1 MKIRKIEIY
10 GYGKWVNR
18 TFDDV
23 QDLQVFHGKNEAG
36 KSTLSSFINSV
47 LFGFP
52 NARKKDQ
59 NLYVPKQT
67 QAYGGRLFLENTR
80 FGDVI
85 VERVKDRNKGQA
97 VVTLPDGVQQTT
109 KNLGRFLLGMDRET
123 FESLYTFKIDSL
135 LSLKKTQKE
144 DLNHYLLSIGTS
156 GSERLLQLA
165 KEYRDDAA
173 KRFKP
178 TGSVPPLNKK
188 IQAAEKLQRK
198 LQQAKEKNATY
209 ETSLLHLADS
219 QKQQAELL
227 SRQQEL
233 EQEQTAI
240 AESLRLADSYQEWK
254 RLNKEITAVDYSEVP
269 EDARYQWQN
278 QQEKMAAS
286 IQAQTQLQER
296 SAQLQKQLGEYVHVE
311 WYKEHQAEF
320 AALQHSVAKT
330 QADLNKITYL
340 ENEVSNNKA
349 DLAKQKMAFGLNLA
363 LPTPEPLKEEERSWL
378 QQLGQDIRQ
387 IEDQL
392 QRLDHNIGFHEE
404 QLETLQQE
412 ATRLQREK
420 LTDEAYA
427 ALQSDVQ
434 QASQRMPAPA
444 PAKRN
449 PLGVVLLA
457 AAAVFVALAFVL
469 TEFRVA
475 AWALAAVLAVGGAF
489 LMGRK
494 PLASM
499 EDVASQQGSPE
510 IAMEQFVKQAA
521 VRERALAVTKELEDL
536 QDKFLELL
544 NSREETEERGK
555 MLQTEWTTF
564 LQEKGYPARMTAPEL
579 LQLDP
584 GAVLAEKAALI
595 INQEAEMRALTLAVD
610 KWNEQTTFIRSRFH
624 FEHLAVPEMV
634 ARFSEIQNAVI
645 LEENMASNVQDKIK
659 ELQQELEQIQR
670 DLAESHQQRQ
680 RLLDQANAKTE
691 AEFYQLLALKEKQE
705 QNLKRKEFLDEQVD
719 GREQLLDRY
728 GDAKKSTAL
737 YEKNEQEMQRL
748 KAELSRLQRTEVEL
762 KHQLEQ
768 LEEGGT
774 YSALLQEFALAETEL
789 RELAVE
795 WAGLVTAGEWI
806 EGALRYGKEDR
817 LPLMLEDTITFFSRL
832 TEGAYTSIAFQKNGM
847 KVQRH
852 DGTSFFPNELSQGTV
867 EQLYI
872 ALRLAFVK
880 NTADIVSMPIV
891 IDDGFVNFDE
901 DRKSIMFT
909 LLEELSDDV
918 QVLFFTFDDACV
930 QRFSQKQVY
939 MLK

>member
-23 QDLQVFHGKNEAG
+23 QDLQIFHGKNEAG
-36 KSTLSSFINSV
+36 KSTLSSFINSI

-52 NARKKDQ
+52 SARKKDQ
-59 NLYVPKQT
+59 NLYVPKQA
-67 QAYGGRLFLENTR
+67 QAYGGRLFLEDTR

-97 VVTLPDGVQQTT
+97 LVTLPDGVQQTT

-144 DLNHYLLSIGTS
+144 ELNHYLLSIGTS

-165 KEYRDDAA
+165 KEYRDEAA

-198 LQQAKEKNATY
+198 LQQAKAKNATY
-209 ETSLLHLADS
+209 ETSLLHLSDS

-233 EQEQTAI
+233 EMEQTAI

-278 QQEKMAAS
+278 QQEKMAGS

-296 SAQLQKQLGEYVHVE
+296 LAQLQKQLGEYAHVE
-311 WYKEHQAEF
+311 WYKAHRSEF
-320 AALQHSVAKT
+320 AALQHSAAKT

-340 ENEVSNNKA
+340 ENEISNNKA
-349 DLAKQKMAFGLNLA
+349 DLAKQKMALGLNLA
-363 LPTPEPLKEEERSWL
+363 LPAPDPLKEEERGQL
-378 QQLGQDIRQ
+378 QQLAQDIRQ
-387 IEDQL
+387 IEEQL
-392 QRLDHNIGFHEE
+392 LRLDHNIGFHEE

-412 ATRLQREK
+412 ETRLQHEK

-434 QASQRMPAPA
+434 QPNQRIAAPA
-444 PAKRN
+444 PTKRN
-449 PLGVVLLA
+449 PLGMMLLA
-457 AAAVFVALAFVL
+457 AAAVFVVLSFVL
-469 TEFRVA
+469 ADFRII
-475 AWALAAVLAVGGAF
+475 AWVLAALLAVGGVF

-494 PLASM
+494 PQTTIKDAAFQ
-499 EDVASQQGSPE
+499 EGSSE
-510 IAMEQFVKQAA
+510 NAMEQFLKQAA
-521 VRERALAVTKELEDL
+521 VRERISAVTRELEEL

-544 NSREETEERGK
+544 NSREELEERGN

-564 LQEKGYPARMTAPEL
+564 LQQKGYPARMTATEL

-595 INQEAEMRALTLAVD
+595 LNQETEMSNLNFAVD
-610 KWNEQTTFIRSRFH
+610 KWNDQTAFIRSRFH
-624 FEHLAVPEMV
+624 FEHLTVTEMV

-645 LEENMASNVQDKIK
+645 LEENMASNVQDKIN
-659 ELQQELEQIQR
+659 ELKQELEQIQR

-691 AEFYQLLALKEKQE
+691 AEFYQLLSLKEKQE
-705 QNLKRKEFLDEQVD
+705 QNLKRKELLDEQVN

-728 GDAKKSTAL
+728 GDAKKSAVL
-737 YEKNEQEMQRL
+737 YEKNELEMQRL
-748 KAELSRLQRTEVEL
+748 KGELSKLQRTEVEL

-789 RELAVE
+789 RDLAIE

-817 LPLMLEDTITFFSRL
+817 LPLMLDDTITFFSRL
-832 TEGAYTSIAFQKNGM
+832 TEGAYTGIAFQKNGM
-847 KVQRH
+847 KVQRK
-852 DGTSFFPNELSQGTV
+852 DGTTFLPNELSQGTV

-880 NTADIVSMPIV
+880 NTADIVSMPIL

-901 DRKSIMFT
+901 DRKNIMFT
-909 LLEELSDDV
+909 LLEELSEDV

>member
-52 NARKKDQ
+52 SARKKDQ
-59 NLYVPKQT
+59 NLYVPKQA
-67 QAYGGRLFLENTR
+67 QAYGGRLFLEDTR

-97 VVTLPDGVQQTT
+97 LVTLPDGVQQTT

-144 DLNHYLLSIGTS
+144 ELNHYLLSIGTS

-165 KEYRDDAA
+165 KEYRDEAA

-198 LQQAKEKNATY
+198 LQQAKAKNATY
-209 ETSLLHLADS
+209 ETSLLQLSDS

-233 EQEQTAI
+233 EQEQSAI

-269 EDARYQWQN
+269 EDASYQWQN
-278 QQEKMAAS
+278 QQEKMVGL

-296 SAQLQKQLGEYVHVE
+296 LAQLQKQLGEFVQVE
-311 WYKEHQAEF
+311 WYKAHQSEF
-320 AALQHSVAKT
+320 AALQHSAAKT

-340 ENEVSNNKA
+340 ENEISNNKA
-349 DLAKQKMAFGLNLA
+349 DLAKQKMALGLNLA
-363 LPTPEPLKEEERSWL
+363 LPAPEPLNEEERGQL
-378 QQLGQDIRQ
+378 QQLAQDIRQ
-387 IEDQL
+387 IEEQL
-392 QRLDHNIGFHEE
+392 LRLDHNIGFHEE

-412 ATRLQREK
+412 EIRLQHEK
-420 LTDEAYA
+420 LTEEAYA

-434 QASQRMPAPA
+434 QPNQRIVAPA
-444 PAKRN
+444 PTKRN
-449 PLGVVLLA
+449 PLGMMLLA
-457 AAAVFVALAFVL
+457 AAVVFVILSFVL
-469 TEFRVA
+469 ADFRLI
-475 AWALAAVLAVGGAF
+475 AWVLAILLAVGGVF
-489 LMGRK
+489 LMGSK
-494 PLASM
+494 PQTTIKDAAFQ
-499 EDVASQQGSPE
+499 EGSSE
-510 IAMEQFVKQAA
+510 NAMEQFLKQAA
-521 VRERALAVTKELEDL
+521 VRDRISAVTREFEEL

-544 NSREETEERGK
+544 NNREELEERGK
-555 MLQTEWTTF
+555 TLKTELETF
-564 LQEKGYPARMTAPEL
+564 LQQKGYPARMTATEL

-584 GAVLAEKAALI
+584 GAVLAEKSALI
-595 INQEAEMRALTLAVD
+595 IKQEAEMDDLNLAVN
-610 KWNEQTTFIRSRFH
+610 KWNEQTAFIRSRFH
-624 FEHLAVPEMV
+624 FEHLTVTEMA
-634 ARFSEIQNAVI
+634 ARFSEIQNAVV
-645 LEENMASNVQDKIK
+645 LEESMAANVQDKIN
-659 ELQQELEQIQR
+659 ELQRELEQIQR

-705 QNLKRKEFLDEQVD
+705 QNLKRKELLDGQIS

-728 GDAKKSTAL
+728 GDAKKSTSL
-737 YEKNEQEMQRL
+737 YEKNELEMQRL
-748 KAELSRLQRTEVEL
+748 KAELSKLQRTEVEL

-789 RELAVE
+789 RDLAIE

-817 LPLMLEDTITFFSRL
+817 LPLMLDDTITFFRRL
-832 TEGAYTSIAFQKNGM
+832 TEGAYTGIAFQKNGM
-847 KVQRH
+847 KVQRK
-852 DGTSFFPNELSQGTV
+852 DGTTFLPNELSQGTV

-880 NTADIVSMPIV
+880 NTADIVSLPIL

-901 DRKSIMFT
+901 DRKNIMFT
-909 LLEELSDDV
+909 LLEELSEDV

>member
-36 KSTLSSFINSV
+36 KSTLSSFINSI

-52 NARKKDQ
+52 SARKKDQ
-59 NLYVPKQT
+59 NLYIPKQA
-67 QAYGGRLFLENTR
+67 QAYGGRLFLEDTR

-97 VVTLPDGVQQTT
+97 LVTLPDGVQQTT

-165 KEYRDDAA
+165 KEYRDEAA

-198 LQQAKEKNATY
+198 LQQAKAKNATY
-209 ETSLLHLADS
+209 ETSLLHLSDS

-254 RLNKEITAVDYSEVP
+254 RLNREITAVDYSEVP

-278 QQEKMAAS
+278 QQEKMAGS

-296 SAQLQKQLGEYVHVE
+296 LSQLHKQLSEYVHVE
-311 WYKEHQAEF
+311 WYKAHQPEF
-320 AALQHSVAKT
+320 AALQHSAAKT

-340 ENEVSNNKA
+340 ENEISNNKA

-363 LPTPEPLKEEERSWL
+363 LPAPEPLKEEERSQL
-378 QQLGQDIRQ
+378 QQLAQDIRQ
-387 IEDQL
+387 IEEQL
-392 QRLDHNIGFHEE
+392 LRLDHNIGFHED
-404 QLETLQQE
+404 QLETLQKE
-412 ATRLQREK
+412 ETRLQHEK
-420 LTDEAYA
+420 VADDAYA

-434 QASQRMPAPA
+434 QPIQRMPAPA
-444 PAKRN
+444 PTKRN
-449 PLGVVLLA
+449 PLGMMLLA
-457 AAAVFVALAFVL
+457 IAAVFVVLSFVL
-469 TEFRVA
+469 PDFRVI
-475 AWALAAVLAVGGAF
+475 AWVLAALLAVGSAI

-494 PLASM
+494 PQTTIKDAVFQ
-499 EDVASQQGSPE
+499 EGSSE
-510 IAMEQFVKQAA
+510 NAMEQFLKQAA
-521 VRERALAVTKELEDL
+521 VRERISAVTRELEEL

-544 NSREETEERGK
+544 NSREELEERGN

-564 LQEKGYPARMTAPEL
+564 LQQKGYPARMTATEL

-595 INQEAEMRALTLAVD
+595 INQEAEMSDLNFAVD
-610 KWNEQTTFIRSRFH
+610 KWNEQTAFIRSRFH
-624 FEHLAVPEMV
+624 FEHLTVTEMV

-645 LEENMASNVQDKIK
+645 LEENMASNVQDKIN
-659 ELQQELEQIQR
+659 ELKQELEQIQR

-705 QNLKRKEFLDEQVD
+705 QNLKRKELLDEQVN

-728 GDAKKSTAL
+728 GDAKKSTSL
-737 YEKNEQEMQRL
+737 YEKNELEMQRL
-748 KAELSRLQRTEVEL
+748 KAELSKLQRTEVEL

-768 LEEGGT
+768 LEEGGI

-789 RELAVE
+789 RDLAVE

-817 LPLMLEDTITFFSRL
+817 LPLMLDDTIAFFSRL
-832 TEGAYTSIAFQKNGM
+832 TEGAYTGIAFQKNGM
-847 KVQRH
+847 KVQRK
-852 DGTSFFPNELSQGTV
+852 DGTTFLPNELSQGTV

-880 NTADIVSMPIV
+880 NTADIVSMPIL
-891 IDDGFVNFDE
+891 IDDGFVNFDD
-901 DRKSIMFT
+901 DRKNIMFT
-909 LLEELSDDV
+909 LLEELSEDV
-918 QVLFFTFDDACV
+918 QVLFFTFDDTCV

>member
-52 NARKKDQ
+52 SARKKDQ
-59 NLYVPKQT
+59 NLYVPKQA
-67 QAYGGRLFLENTR
+67 QAYGGRLFLEDTR

-97 VVTLPDGVQQTT
+97 LVTLSDGVQQTT

-135 LSLKKTQKE
+135 LSLKKTQKD

-165 KEYRDDAA
+165 KEYRDEAA

-188 IQAAEKLQRK
+188 IQAAEKLQKK
-198 LQQAKEKNATY
+198 LQQAKAKNATY
-209 ETSLLHLADS
+209 ETSLLQLSDS

-233 EQEQTAI
+233 EQEQSAI

-254 RLNKEITAVDYSEVP
+254 QLNKEITAVDYSEVP
-269 EDARYQWQN
+269 EDASYQWQN
-278 QQEKMAAS
+278 QQEKMAGL

-296 SAQLQKQLGEYVHVE
+296 LAQLQKQLGEFVQVE
-311 WYKEHQAEF
+311 WYKAHQSEF
-320 AALQHSVAKT
+320 AALQHSAAKT

-340 ENEVSNNKA
+340 ENEISNNKA
-349 DLAKQKMAFGLNLA
+349 DLAKQKMALGLNLA
-363 LPTPEPLKEEERSWL
+363 LPAPEPLKEEERGQL
-378 QQLGQDIRQ
+378 QQLAQDIRQ
-387 IEDQL
+387 IEEQL
-392 QRLDHNIGFHEE
+392 LRLDHNIGFHEE

-412 ATRLQREK
+412 ETRLQLEK
-420 LTDEAYA
+420 LTDEAFA

-434 QASQRMPAPA
+434 QPNQRIAAPA
-444 PAKRN
+444 PMKRN
-449 PLGVVLLA
+449 PLGMMLLA
-457 AAAVFVALAFVL
+457 AAAVFVVLSFVL
-469 TEFRVA
+469 ADFRII
-475 AWALAAVLAVGGAF
+475 AWVLAALLAVGGVF
-489 LMGRK
+489 LMESK
-494 PLASM
+494 PQTIIKDTDFQ
-499 EDVASQQGSPE
+499 EGSSE
-510 IAMEQFVKQAA
+510 NTMEQFLKQAA
-521 VRERALAVTKELEDL
+521 VRERISAVTRELEEL

-544 NSREETEERGK
+544 NNREELEERGT

-564 LQEKGYPARMTAPEL
+564 LQQKGYPARMTATEL

-595 INQEAEMRALTLAVD
+595 INQEAEMSNLNFAVD
-610 KWNEQTTFIRSRFH
+610 KWNEQTAFIRSRFH
-624 FEHLAVPEMV
+624 FEHLSVTEMA

-645 LEENMASNVQDKIK
+645 LEENMASNVQDKIN

-670 DLAESHQQRQ
+670 DLAASHQQRQ

-705 QNLKRKEFLDEQVD
+705 QNLKRKELLDEQVS

-728 GDAKKSTAL
+728 GDAKKSTSL
-737 YEKNEQEMQRL
+737 YEKNELEMQRL
-748 KAELSRLQRTEVEL
+748 KGELSKLQRTEVEL

-789 RELAVE
+789 RDLAIE

-817 LPLMLEDTITFFSRL
+817 LPLMLDDTITFFSRL
-832 TEGAYTSIAFQKNGM
+832 TEGAYTGIAFQKNGM
-847 KVQRH
+847 KVQRK
-852 DGTSFFPNELSQGTV
+852 DGTTFLPNELSQGTV

-880 NTADIVSMPIV
+880 NTADIVSMPIL

-901 DRKSIMFT
+901 DRKNIMFT
-909 LLEELSDDV
+909 LLEELSEDV

-930 QRFSQKQVY
+930 QRFSQKQLY

>member
-36 KSTLSSFINSV
+36 KSTLSSFINSI

-52 NARKKDQ
+52 SARKKDQ
-59 NLYVPKQT
+59 NLYVPKQA
-67 QAYGGRLFLENTR
+67 QAYGGRLFLEDTR

-97 VVTLPDGVQQTT
+97 LVTLPDGVQQTT

-135 LSLKKTQKE
+135 LSLKKTQKD

-165 KEYRDDAA
+165 KEYRDEAA

-198 LQQAKEKNATY
+198 LQQAKAKNATY
-209 ETSLLHLADS
+209 EMSLLHLSDS

-240 AESLRLADSYQEWK
+240 AESLRLVDSYQEWK
-254 RLNKEITAVDYSEVP
+254 RLNKEIMAVDFSEVP
-269 EDARYQWQN
+269 EDARYQWQH
-278 QQEKMAAS
+278 QQERMADS

-296 SAQLQKQLGEYVHVE
+296 LAQLQKQLGEYVHVE
-311 WYKEHQAEF
+311 WYKAHQSAF
-320 AALQHSVAKT
+320 SALQHTAAKI

-340 ENEVSNNKA
+340 ENEISNNKA

-363 LPTPEPLKEEERSWL
+363 IPAPEPLKEEERGRL
-378 QQLGQDIRQ
+378 QQLAQDIRQ
-387 IEDQL
+387 IEEQL
-392 QRLDHNIGFHEE
+392 LRVDHNIGFHED
-404 QLETLQQE
+404 QLETLQNE
-412 ATRLQREK
+412 ATRLQHEK
-420 LTDEAYA
+420 LADEAYA

-434 QASQRMPAPA
+434 QPSQRMPAPA
-444 PAKRN
+444 PTKRN
-449 PLGVVLLA
+449 PLGMMLLA
-457 AAAVFVALAFVL
+457 AAAVLVVLSFVL
-469 TEFRVA
+469 ADFRII
-475 AWALAAVLAVGGAF
+475 AWVLAALLAVAGVF

-494 PLASM
+494 PQTTIK
-499 EDVASQQGSPE
+499 DVAVQEGSPE
-510 IAMEQFVKQAA
+510 IAMEQFLKQAA
-521 VRERALAVTKELEDL
+521 VRERISAVTRELEAL

-544 NSREETEERGK
+544 NSREEMEEHGN

-564 LQEKGYPARMTAPEL
+564 LQKKGYPARMTATEL

-584 GAVLAEKAALI
+584 GSVLAEKAALI
-595 INQEAEMRALTLAVD
+595 INQEAEMRDLNLAVD
-610 KWNEQTTFIRSRFH
+610 KWNEQTAFIRSRFH
-624 FEHLAVPEMV
+624 FEHLTITEMG

-645 LEENMASNVQDKIK
+645 LEENMASNVQGKIN
-659 ELQQELEQIQR
+659 ELQQELGQIQR

-680 RLLDQANAKTE
+680 RLLNQANAKTE

-705 QNLKRKEFLDEQVD
+705 KNIKSKELLDGQIN

-728 GDAKKSTAL
+728 GDAKKSASL
-737 YEKNEQEMQRL
+737 YAKNELEMQRL
-748 KAELSRLQRTEVEL
+748 KAELSTLQRTEVEL

-789 RELAVE
+789 RDLAIE
-795 WAGLVTAGEWI
+795 WAGFVTAGEWI

-817 LPLMLEDTITFFSRL
+817 LPLMLDDTITFFSRL
-832 TEGAYTSIAFQKNGM
+832 TEGAYTNIAFQKNGM
-847 KVQRH
+847 KVQRK
-852 DGTSFFPNELSQGTV
+852 DGTTFFPNELSQGTV

-880 NTADIVSMPIV
+880 NTADIVSMPIL

-901 DRKSIMFT
+901 DRKNIMFT
-909 LLEELSDDV
+909 LLEELGEDV

>member
-52 NARKKDQ
+52 SARKKDQ
-59 NLYVPKQT
+59 NLYVPKQA
-67 QAYGGRLFLENTR
+67 QAYGGRLFLEDTR

-97 VVTLPDGVQQTT
+97 LVTLPDGVQQTT

-144 DLNHYLLSIGTS
+144 ELNHYLLSIGTS

-165 KEYRDDAA
+165 KEYRDEAA

-198 LQQAKEKNATY
+198 LQQAKAKNATY
-209 ETSLLHLADS
+209 ETSLLQLSDS

-227 SRQQEL
+227 SRQLEL
-233 EQEQTAI
+233 EQEQSAI

-278 QQEKMAAS
+278 QQEKMAGL

-296 SAQLQKQLGEYVHVE
+296 LAQLQKQLGEYVQVE
-311 WYKEHQAEF
+311 WYKAHQSEF
-320 AALQHSVAKT
+320 AALQHSAAKT

-340 ENEVSNNKA
+340 ENEISNNKA
-349 DLAKQKMAFGLNLA
+349 DLAKQKMALGLNLA
-363 LPTPEPLKEEERSWL
+363 LPAPEPLKEEERGQL
-378 QQLGQDIRQ
+378 QQLAQDIRQ
-387 IEDQL
+387 IEEQL
-392 QRLDHNIGFHEE
+392 LRLDHNIGFHEE

-412 ATRLQREK
+412 EARLQHEK
-420 LTDEAYA
+420 LTEEAYA

-434 QASQRMPAPA
+434 QPNQRIAAPA

-449 PLGVVLLA
+449 PLGMMLLA
-457 AAAVFVALAFVL
+457 AAVVFVVLSFVL
-469 TEFRVA
+469 ADFRII
-475 AWALAAVLAVGGAF
+475 AWVLAALLAVGGAI
-489 LMGRK
+489 LTRRK
-494 PLASM
+494 QQTQTT
-499 EDVASQQGSPE
+499 DFASQEGLRE
-510 IAMEQFVKQAA
+510 NAMEQFLKQAA
-521 VRERALAVTKELEDL
+521 IRDRISAVTRELEEL

-544 NSREETEERGK
+544 NNREELEERGK
-555 MLQTEWTTF
+555 TLKTELETF
-564 LQEKGYPARMTAPEL
+564 LQQKGYPARMTATEL

-584 GAVLAEKAALI
+584 GAVLAEKSALI
-595 INQEAEMRALTLAVD
+595 IKQEAEMDDLNLAVN
-610 KWNEQTTFIRSRFH
+610 KWNEQTAFIRSRFH
-624 FEHLAVPEMV
+624 FEHLTVTEMA
-634 ARFSEIQNAVI
+634 ARFSEIQNAVV
-645 LEENMASNVQDKIK
+645 LEESMAANVQDKIN
-659 ELQQELEQIQR
+659 ELQRELEQIQR

-705 QNLKRKEFLDEQVD
+705 QNLKRKGFLDEQVS

-728 GDAKKSTAL
+728 GDAKKSTSL
-737 YEKNEQEMQRL
+737 YEKNELEMQRL
-748 KAELSRLQRTEVEL
+748 KVELSKLQRTEVEL

-789 RELAVE
+789 RYLAIE

-817 LPLMLEDTITFFSRL
+817 LPLMLDDTITFFRRL
-832 TEGAYTSIAFQKNGM
+832 TEGAYTGIAFQKNGM
-847 KVQRH
+847 KVQRK
-852 DGTSFFPNELSQGTV
+852 DGTTFLPNELSQGTV

-880 NTADIVSMPIV
+880 NTADIVSMPIL

-901 DRKSIMFT
+901 DRKNIMFT
-909 LLEELSDDV
+909 LLEELSEDV

>member
-52 NARKKDQ
+52 SARKKDQ
-59 NLYVPKQT
+59 NLYVPKQA
-67 QAYGGRLFLENTR
+67 QAYGGRLFLEDTR

-97 VVTLPDGVQQTT
+97 LVTLPDGVQQTT

-135 LSLKKTQKE
+135 LSLKKTQKD

-165 KEYRDDAA
+165 KEYRDEAA

-198 LQQAKEKNATY
+198 LQQAKAKNATY
-209 ETSLLHLADS
+209 ETSLLQLSDS

-227 SRQQEL
+227 SRQQQL
-233 EQEQTAI
+233 EQEQSAI

-269 EDARYQWQN
+269 EDASYQWQN
-278 QQEKMAAS
+278 QQEKMAGL

-296 SAQLQKQLGEYVHVE
+296 LAQLQKQLGEFVHVE
-311 WYKEHQAEF
+311 WYKEHQSDF
-320 AALQHSVAKT
+320 AALQHSAAKT

-340 ENEVSNNKA
+340 ENEISNNKA
-349 DLAKQKMAFGLNLA
+349 DLAKQKMALGLNLA
-363 LPTPEPLKEEERSWL
+363 LPAPEPLKEEERVQL
-378 QQLGQDIRQ
+378 QQFAQDIRQ
-387 IEDQL
+387 TEEQL
-392 QRLDHNIGFHEE
+392 LRLDHNIGFHEE

-412 ATRLQREK
+412 ETRLQHEK

-434 QASQRMPAPA
+434 QPNQRIAAPA

-449 PLGVVLLA
+449 PLGMMLLT
-457 AAAVFVALAFVL
+457 AAAVFVVLSFVL
-469 TEFRVA
+469 ADFRII
-475 AWALAAVLAVGGAF
+475 AWVLAAVLVVGGVF

-494 PLASM
+494 PQTTVKDAAFQ
-499 EDVASQQGSPE
+499 EGSPE
-510 IAMEQFVKQAA
+510 NAMEQFLKQAA
-521 VRERALAVTKELEDL
+521 VRERISAVTRELEEL

-544 NSREETEERGK
+544 NNREELEERGK
-555 MLQTEWTTF
+555 TLKTELETF
-564 LQEKGYPARMTAPEL
+564 LQQKGYPARMTVTQL

-584 GAVLAEKAALI
+584 GAVLAEKATLI
-595 INQEAEMRALTLAVD
+595 IKQEAEMSNLNFAVD
-610 KWNEQTTFIRSRFH
+610 KWNEQTAFIRSRFH
-624 FEHLAVPEMV
+624 FEHLTVTEMA

-645 LEENMASNVQDKIK
+645 LEENMASNVQDKIN
-659 ELQQELEQIQR
+659 ELQQELEQTHR
-670 DLAESHQQRQ
+670 DLADSHQQRQ

-705 QNLKRKEFLDEQVD
+705 QNLKRKGFLDEQVS

-728 GDAKKSTAL
+728 GDAKKSTSL
-737 YEKNEQEMQRL
+737 YEKNELEMQRL
-748 KAELSRLQRTEVEL
+748 KGELSKLQRTEVEL

-789 RELAVE
+789 RDLAIE

-817 LPLMLEDTITFFSRL
+817 LPLMLDDTITFFSRL
-832 TEGAYTSIAFQKNGM
+832 TEGAYTGIAFQKNGM
-847 KVQRH
+847 KVQRK
-852 DGTSFFPNELSQGTV
+852 DGTTFLPNELSQGTV

-880 NTADIVSMPIV
+880 NTADIVSMPIL

-901 DRKSIMFT
+901 DRKNIMFT
-909 LLEELSDDV
+909 LLEELSEDV

>member
-18 TFDDV
+18 TFDGV

-36 KSTLSSFINSV
+36 KSTLSSFINSI

-52 NARKKDQ
+52 SARKKDQ
-59 NLYVPKQT
+59 NLYVPKQA
-67 QAYGGRLFLENTR
+67 QAYGGRLFLEDTR

-97 VVTLPDGVQQTT
+97 LVTLPDGVQQTT

-135 LSLKKTQKE
+135 LSLKKTQKD

-165 KEYRDDAA
+165 KEYRDEAA

-198 LQQAKEKNATY
+198 LQQAKAKNATY
-209 ETSLLHLADS
+209 ETSLLHLSDS

-296 SAQLQKQLGEYVHVE
+296 LAQLQKQLGEYVHVE
-311 WYKEHQAEF
+311 WYKGHQSEF
-320 AALQHSVAKT
+320 AALQHSAAKT

-340 ENEVSNNKA
+340 ENEISNNKA
-349 DLAKQKMAFGLNLA
+349 DLAKQKMALGLNLA
-363 LPTPEPLKEEERSWL
+363 LPAPEPLKEEERGQL
-378 QQLGQDIRQ
+378 QQLAQDIRQ
-387 IEDQL
+387 IEEQL
-392 QRLDHNIGFHEE
+392 LRLDHNIGFHEE

-412 ATRLQREK
+412 ETRLQHEK

-434 QASQRMPAPA
+434 QPNQRIATPA

-449 PLGVVLLA
+449 PLGMLFL
-457 AAAVFVALAFVL
+457 AAAVFLVLSFVL
-469 TEFRVA
+469 ADFRVI
-475 AWALAAVLAVGGAF
+475 AWALSAVLAVGGAI
-489 LMGRK
+489 LTRRK
-494 PLASM
+494 QQTQTK
-499 EDVASQQGSPE
+499 DVASQEGSSE
-510 IAMEQFVKQAA
+510 NAMEQFLKQAA
-521 VRERALAVTKELEDL
+521 VRERISAVTRELEEL

-544 NSREETEERGK
+544 NSREETEERGN
-555 MLQTEWTTF
+555 MLQTERTTF
-564 LQEKGYPARMTAPEL
+564 LQQKGYPARMTAREL

-595 INQEAEMRALTLAVD
+595 INQEAEMSDLNFAVD
-610 KWNEQTTFIRSRFH
+610 KWNEQTAFIRSRFH
-624 FEHLAVPEMV
+624 FEHLTVAEMA

-645 LEENMASNVQDKIK
+645 LEENMATNVQDKIN

-705 QNLKRKEFLDEQVD
+705 QNLKRKELLDEQVN

-728 GDAKKSTAL
+728 GDAKKSADL
-737 YEKNEQEMQRL
+737 YEKNELEMRRL
-748 KAELSRLQRTEVEL
+748 KSELSILQRTEVEL

-789 RELAVE
+789 RDLAIE

-817 LPLMLEDTITFFSRL
+817 LPLMLDDTITFFSRL
-832 TEGAYTSIAFQKNGM
+832 TEGAYTGIAFQKNGM
-847 KVQRH
+847 KVHRK
-852 DGTSFFPNELSQGTV
+852 DGTTFLPNELSQGTV

-880 NTADIVSMPIV
+880 NTADIVSMPV
-891 IDDGFVNFDE
+891 LIDDGFVNFDE
-901 DRKSIMFT
+901 DRKNIMFT
-909 LLEELSDDV
+909 LLEELSEDV

>member
-36 KSTLSSFINSV
+36 KSTLSSFINSI

-52 NARKKDQ
+52 SARKKDQ
-59 NLYVPKQT
+59 NLYVPKQA
-67 QAYGGRLFLENTR
+67 QAYGGRLFLEDTR

-97 VVTLPDGVQQTT
+97 LVTLPDGVQQMT

-135 LSLKKTQKE
+135 LSLKKIQKE

-165 KEYRDDAA
+165 KEYRDEAA

-198 LQQAKEKNATY
+198 LQQAKAKNATY
-209 ETSLLHLADS
+209 ETSLLDLLDS

-254 RLNKEITAVDYSEVP
+254 RLNREITAVDYSEVP

-278 QQEKMAAS
+278 QQEKMAGS

-296 SAQLQKQLGEYVHVE
+296 LAQLQKQLGEFVHVE
-311 WYKEHQAEF
+311 WYKEHQSDF
-320 AALQHSVAKT
+320 AALQHSAAKT

-340 ENEVSNNKA
+340 ENEISSNKA
-349 DLAKQKMAFGLNLA
+349 DLAKQKMGLGLNLA
-363 LPTPEPLKEEERSWL
+363 LPAPEPLKEEERVQL
-378 QQLGQDIRQ
+378 QQFAQGIRQ
-387 IEDQL
+387 IEEQL
-392 QRLDHNIGFHEE
+392 LRLDHNIGFHEE

-412 ATRLQREK
+412 ETRLQHEK

-434 QASQRMPAPA
+434 QPNQRIAAPA
-444 PAKRN
+444 PTKKN
-449 PLGVVLLA
+449 PLGMMLLTA
-457 AAAVFVALAFVL
+457 SAVFVVLSFVL
-469 TEFRVA
+469 ADFRII
-475 AWALAAVLAVGGAF
+475 AWVLAALLAVASVFLLGKKPQTTIKDAAF
-489 LMGRK
+489 Q
-494 PLASM
+494 
-499 EDVASQQGSPE
+499 EGSSE
-510 IAMEQFVKQAA
+510 NAMEQFLKQAA
-521 VRERALAVTKELEDL
+521 VRERISAVTRELEEL
-536 QDKFLELL
+536 QDKFLKLL
-544 NSREETEERGK
+544 NNREELEERGK
-555 MLQTEWTTF
+555 TLKTELETF
-564 LQEKGYPARMTAPEL
+564 LQQKGYPARMTATEI

-584 GAVLAEKAALI
+584 GAVLAEKATLI
-595 INQEAEMRALTLAVD
+595 IKQEAEMRELNLAVD
-610 KWNEQTTFIRSRFH
+610 NWNEQTAFIRSHFH
-624 FEHLAVPEMV
+624 FEHLTVSEMV
-634 ARFSEIQNAVI
+634 ARLSEIQNAVI
-645 LEENMASNVQDKIK
+645 LEENMASNLKDKIN
-659 ELQQELEQIQR
+659 ELKQELEQIQR
-670 DLAESHQQRQ
+670 GLAESHQQRQ

-705 QNLKRKEFLDEQVD
+705 QNLKRKELLDEQVN
-719 GREQLLDRY
+719 GREQLLDHY
-728 GDAKKSTAL
+728 GDAKKSAVL
-737 YEKNEQEMQRL
+737 YENNELEMQRL
-748 KAELSRLQRTEVEL
+748 KAKLSKLQRTEVEL

-789 RELAVE
+789 KDLAVE

-817 LPLMLEDTITFFSRL
+817 LPLMLDDTITFFSRL

-847 KVQRH
+847 KVQRK
-852 DGTSFFPNELSQGTV
+852 DGTTFLPNELSQGTV

-880 NTADIVSMPIV
+880 NTADIVSMPIL
-891 IDDGFVNFDE
+891 IDDGFVNFDD
-901 DRKSIMFT
+901 DRKNIMFT
-909 LLEELSDDV
+909 LLEELSEDV

>member
-36 KSTLSSFINSV
+36 KSTLSSFINSI

-59 NLYVPKQT
+59 NLYVPKQA
-67 QAYGGRLFLENTR
+67 QAYGGRLFLADTR

-97 VVTLPDGVQQTT
+97 VVTLADGVQQTT

-165 KEYRDDAA
+165 KEYRDEAA

-198 LQQAKEKNATY
+198 LQQAKAKNATY
-209 ETSLLHLADS
+209 ETSLLHLSDS

-227 SRQQEL
+227 ARQQEL

-269 EDARYQWQN
+269 EDARYQWQS
-278 QQEKMAAS
+278 QQERMATS
-286 IQAQTQLQER
+286 IQAQTQLQEKL
-296 SAQLQKQLGEYVHVE
+296 AQMQKQLGEFVHVE
-311 WYKEHQAEF
+311 WYKEHQSDF

-363 LPTPEPLKEEERSWL
+363 LPTPEPLKEEERVRL
-378 QQLGQDIRQ
+378 QRLAQDFKQ
-387 IEDQL
+387 IEEQL
-392 QRLDHNIGFHEE
+392 LRLDHNIGFHED
-404 QLETLQQE
+404 QLETLQKE
-412 ATRLQREK
+412 EKRLQNEK
-420 LTDEAYA
+420 LADDAYA

-434 QASQRMPAPA
+434 QPSQRRPTPAVT
-444 PAKRN
+444 KKS
-449 PLGVVLLA
+449 PLGLLFV
-457 AAAVFVALAFVL
+457 AAAVFLVLSFVL
-469 TEFRVA
+469 ADFRVI
-475 AWALAAVLAVGGAF
+475 AWALSAVLAVGGAI
-489 LMGRK
+489 LTRRK
-494 PLASM
+494 QQTRTK
-499 EDVASQQGSPE
+499 DVASPEGSPE
-510 IAMEQFVKQAA
+510 NTMEQFLKQAA
-521 VRERALAVTKELEDL
+521 VRERISAITRELEDL
-536 QDKFLELL
+536 QDKFLEIL
-544 NSREETEERGK
+544 NDREELEERGK
-555 MLQTEWTTF
+555 ILKTEWEIF
-564 LQEKGYPARMTAPEL
+564 LQQKGYPARMTAPEL

-584 GAVLAEKAALI
+584 GAVLADKSTLI
-595 INQEAEMRALTLAVD
+595 IKQEAEMDDLSLAVD
-610 KWNEQTTFIRSRFH
+610 KWNEQTAFIRSRFH
-624 FEHLAVPEMV
+624 FEHLTVTEMA
-634 ARFSEIQNAVI
+634 ARFPEILNAVV
-645 LEENMASNVQDKIK
+645 LEESMAANVQDKIN
-659 ELQQELEQIQR
+659 ELQQELELIQH
-670 DLAESHQQRQ
+670 DLAESHRQRQ
-680 RLLDQANAKTE
+680 QLLDQANAKTE

-705 QNLKRKEFLDEQVD
+705 QNLKRKEFLDEQVN

-728 GDAKKSTAL
+728 GDAKKSMSL
-737 YEKNEQEMQRL
+737 YEKNDLEMQQL
-748 KAELSRLQRTEVEL
+748 KTELSRLQRTEVEL

-789 RELAVE
+789 RDLAVE

-806 EGALRYGKEDR
+806 ERALRYGKEDR
-817 LPLMLEDTITFFSRL
+817 LPLMLDDTITFFSRL
-832 TEGAYTSIAFQKNGM
+832 TEGAYTGIAFQKNGM
-847 KVQRH
+847 KVQRK
-852 DGTSFFPNELSQGTV
+852 DGTTFFPNELSQGTV

-880 NTADIVSMPIV
+880 NTADIVSMPIL

-901 DRKSIMFT
+901 DRKNIMFT
-909 LLEELSDDV
+909 LLEELSEDV

>member
-18 TFDDV
+18 TFEDV

-36 KSTLSSFINSV
+36 KSTLSSFINSI

-52 NARKKDQ
+52 SARKKDQ
-59 NLYVPKQT
+59 NLYVPKQA
-67 QAYGGRLFLENTR
+67 QAYGGRLFLEDTR

-97 VVTLPDGVQQTT
+97 LVTLPDGVQQTT

-165 KEYRDDAA
+165 KEYRDEAA
-173 KRFKP
+173 KTFKP

-198 LQQAKEKNATY
+198 LQQAKAKNATY
-209 ETSLLHLADS
+209 ETSLLHLSDS

-233 EQEQTAI
+233 EQEQSAI

-254 RLNKEITAVDYSEVP
+254 RLNKEIAAVDYSEVP

-286 IQAQTQLQER
+286 IQTQTQLQER
-296 SAQLQKQLGEYVHVE
+296 LAQLQKQLGEYAHVE
-311 WYKEHQAEF
+311 WYKKHQAEF
-320 AALQHSVAKT
+320 AALQHNAAKM

-340 ENEVSNNKA
+340 ENEIINNKA
-349 DLAKQKMAFGLNLA
+349 ELAKQKMAFGLNLA
-363 LPTPEPLKEEERSWL
+363 LPAPEPLKEEERGRL
-378 QQLGQDIRQ
+378 QQLAQDIRQ
-387 IEDQL
+387 IEEQL
-392 QRLDHNIGFHEE
+392 LRLDHNIGFHED

-412 ATRLQREK
+412 ETRLQQEK
-420 LTDEAYA
+420 LADEAYE

-434 QASQRMPAPA
+434 QPSQRMPEPA
-444 PAKRN
+444 PAKRI
-449 PLGVVLLA
+449 PLGMLLLA
-457 AAAVFVALAFVL
+457 AAAVFLVLSFVL
-469 TEFRVA
+469 ADFRPI
-475 AWALAAVLAVGGAF
+475 AWALSAVLAFGSAI
-489 LMGRK
+489 LTRRK
-494 PLASM
+494 QQTQTKLA
-499 EDVASQQGSPE
+499 VSQEGSRE
-510 IAMEQFVKQAA
+510 TAMEQFLKQAA
-521 VRERALAVTKELEDL
+521 VRERISAVTGELEEL

-544 NSREETEERGK
+544 NNREEMEERGQ
-555 MLQTEWTTF
+555 MLQNEWMTF
-564 LQEKGYPARMTAPEL
+564 LRAKGYPARMTATEL

-595 INQEAEMRALTLAVD
+595 INQEAEMRDLNLSVNN
-610 KWNEQTTFIRSRFH
+610 WNEQTAFIRSRFH
-624 FEHLAVPEMV
+624 FEHLTVTEMA
-634 ARFSEIQNAVI
+634 ARFPEIQNAVI
-645 LEENMASNVQDKIK
+645 LEENMAANVQDKIN

-680 RLLDQANAKTE
+680 RLLDQANAKSE

-705 QNLKRKEFLDEQVD
+705 QNLKRKEFLDEQVS

-728 GDAKKSTAL
+728 GDAKKSTEL
-737 YEKNEQEMQRL
+737 YEKNELEMRWL
-748 KAELSRLQRTEVEL
+748 KAELSKLQRTEVEL

-795 WAGLVTAGEWI
+795 WAGLVTASEWI

-817 LPLMLEDTITFFSRL
+817 LPLMLDDTKTFFSRL
-832 TEGAYTSIAFQKNGM
+832 TECAYTNIAFQKNGM
-847 KVQRH
+847 KVQRQ

-880 NTADIVSMPIV
+880 NTADIVSMPIL
-891 IDDGFVNFDE
+891 IDDGFVNFDD
-901 DRKSIMFT
+901 DRKNIMFT
-909 LLEELSDDV
+909 LLEELSEDV

>member
-10 GYGKWVNR
+10 GYGKWVNQ

-36 KSTLSSFINSV
+36 KSTLSSFINSI

-59 NLYVPKQT
+59 NLYVPKQA
-67 QAYGGRLFLENTR
+67 QAYGGRLFLADTR

-97 VVTLPDGVQQTT
+97 VVTLADGVQQTT

-165 KEYRDDAA
+165 KEYRDEAA

-198 LQQAKEKNATY
+198 LQQAKAKNATY
-209 ETSLLHLADS
+209 ETSLLHLSDS

-227 SRQQEL
+227 ARQQEL

-269 EDARYQWQN
+269 EDARYQWQS
-278 QQEKMAAS
+278 QQERMAAS
-286 IQAQTQLQER
+286 IQAQTQLQEKL
-296 SAQLQKQLGEYVHVE
+296 AQLQKQLGEFVHVE
-311 WYKEHQAEF
+311 WYKEHQSDF

-363 LPTPEPLKEEERSWL
+363 LPAPEPLKEEERVRL
-378 QQLGQDIRQ
+378 QRLAQDLKQ
-387 IEDQL
+387 IEEQL
-392 QRLDHNIGFHEE
+392 LHLDHNIGFHED
-404 QLETLQQE
+404 QLETLQKE
-412 ATRLQREK
+412 ETRLQHEK
-420 LTDEAYA
+420 LADDAYA

-434 QASQRMPAPA
+434 QPSQRISAPA
-444 PAKRN
+444 PMKRN
-449 PLGVVLLA
+449 PLGLLLLV
-457 AAAVFVALAFVL
+457 AAAVFLVLSFVL
-469 TEFRVA
+469 ADFRII
-475 AWALAAVLAVGGAF
+475 AWALAAMLAVAGVF
-489 LMGRK
+489 LIGRK
-494 PLASM
+494 TQAPKR
-499 EDVASQQGSPE
+499 DVSFNEGSPE
-510 IAMEQFVKQAA
+510 NTMEQFLKQAA
-521 VRERALAVTKELEDL
+521 VRERILAVARELEDL

-544 NSREETEERGK
+544 NDREGLEERGK
-555 MLQTEWTTF
+555 MLKTEWETF
-564 LQEKGYPARMTAPEL
+564 LQQKGYPARMTATEL

-584 GAVLAEKAALI
+584 GAVLAEKSTLI
-595 INQEAEMRALTLAVD
+595 IKQEAEMDDLSLAVD
-610 KWNEQTTFIRSRFH
+610 KWNEQTAFIRSRFH
-624 FEHLAVPEMV
+624 FEHLTVTEMA
-634 ARFSEIQNAVI
+634 ARFPEILNAVV
-645 LEENMASNVQDKIK
+645 LEESMAANVQDKIN
-659 ELQQELEQIQR
+659 ELQQELELIQR

-680 RLLDQANAKTE
+680 QLLDQANAKTE

-705 QNLKRKEFLDEQVD
+705 QNLKRKEFLDEQVN

-728 GDAKKSTAL
+728 GDAKKSTGL
-737 YEKNEQEMQRL
+737 YEKNELEMQQL
-748 KAELSRLQRTEVEL
+748 KAELSKLQRTEVEL

-768 LEEGGT
+768 LEEGGI

-789 RELAVE
+789 RDLAVE

-806 EGALRYGKEDR
+806 ERALRYGKEDR
-817 LPLMLEDTITFFSRL
+817 LPLMLDDTITFFSRL
-832 TEGAYTSIAFQKNGM
+832 TEGAYTGIAFQKNGM
-847 KVQRH
+847 KVQRQ
-852 DGTSFFPNELSQGTV
+852 DGTTFFPNELSQGTV

-880 NTADIVSMPIV
+880 NTADIVSMPIL

-901 DRKSIMFT
+901 DRKNIMFT
-909 LLEELSDDV
+909 LLEELSENV